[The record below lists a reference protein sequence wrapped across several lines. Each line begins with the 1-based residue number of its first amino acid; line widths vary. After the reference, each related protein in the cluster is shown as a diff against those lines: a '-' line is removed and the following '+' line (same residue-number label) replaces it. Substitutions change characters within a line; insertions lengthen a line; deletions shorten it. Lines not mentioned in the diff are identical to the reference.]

1 MSSRSAHGFHGRIS
15 LPNARRIL
23 TRLEDVSPLF
33 VEEPLLPEH
42 AHLLAR
48 LADCSAIPLA
58 TGERLYSR
66 RDFLEPLLAG
76 VAVVQPDLSHAGG
89 ISEVRRIASLAEVYD
104 AVLAPHCPLG
114 RSPWRRACRW
124 RSPRQTS

>member
-1 MSSRSAHGFHGRIS
+1 